1 MLPNRLGHVFSEP
14 SAEPFAAAQLVAVIN
29 AARRRLAAEL
39 VDQMSNVMQQRGG
52 DQRRIGAG
60 LLGQSG
66 ALRRVLEDSGA
77 KLFQRPVSK
86 NCADFG
92 LAIEQ

>member
-1 MLPNRLGHVFSEP
+1 
-14 SAEPFAAAQLVAVIN
+14 
-29 AARRRLAAEL
+29 
-39 VDQMSNVMQQRGG
+39 MSNVMQQRGG
-52 DQRRIGAG
+52 DKRRIGAG

-86 NCADFG
+86 SCADFG

>member
-1 MLPNRLGHVFSEP
+1 LAYPPQQAAFVQAPEP
-14 SAEPFAAAQLVAVIN
+14 Y
-29 AARRRLAAEL
+29 AAE
-39 VDQMSNVMQQRGG
+39 
-52 DQRRIGAG
+52 
-60 LLGQSG
+60 SG

>member
-1 MLPNRLGHVFSEP
+1 
-14 SAEPFAAAQLVAVIN
+14 
-29 AARRRLAAEL
+29 
-39 VDQMSNVMQQRGG
+39 
-52 DQRRIGAG
+52 
-60 LLGQSG
+60 
-66 ALRRVLEDSGA
+66 LRRVLEDSGA